1 VYEASVDRGFLTRAG
16 LADPTVDRGIPSP
29 FLLEVPPMTSPSP
42 RRIDPRGHRF
52 GGGLSAAI
60 LALAFGLG
68 TPALVLAIAVALWVS
83 AAFGTRYSI
92 LGRPWPFVRR
102 ALGIGPPAELEGEFP
117 PRFAQA
123 FGGVVLAFALVLFA
137 VGATAGAWLL
147 TGAVAALQTVLA
159 VTGYCLGCRLYFLR
173 WYGPALFDRLAA
185 ATSRAPSN

>member
-1 VYEASVDRGFLTRAG
+1 
-16 LADPTVDRGIPSP
+16 
-29 FLLEVPPMTSPSP
+29 MTSPSP
-42 RRIDPRGHRF
+42 RQIDPRGHRF

-60 LALAFGLG
+60 LVLAFVLG
-68 TPALVLAIAVALWVS
+68 APILVLAIALALWVS

-92 LGRPWPFVRR
+92 LGRPWPYVRK
-102 ALGIGPPAELEGEFP
+102 ALRIAPPRELEGEFP

-123 FGGVVLAFALVLFA
+123 FGAVVLTVALVLFA
-137 VGATAGAWLL
+137 GGADTAAWLL

-185 ATSRAPSN
+185 ATARVTTRSSTAAN

>member
-1 VYEASVDRGFLTRAG
+1 
-16 LADPTVDRGIPSP
+16 
-29 FLLEVPPMTSPSP
+29 MTSPTP

-60 LALAFGLG
+60 LVLAFLLG
-68 TPALVLAIAVALWVS
+68 SPILVAAIALALWVS

-92 LGRPWPFVRR
+92 LGRPWPYVRK
-102 ALGIGPPAELEGEFP
+102 ALRIGPPAELESEFP

-123 FGGVVLAFALVLFA
+123 FGALVLTLSLVLFA
-137 VGATAGAWLL
+137 VGAGTAAWLL

-159 VTGYCLGCRLYFLR
+159 VTGYCLGCKLYFLS

-185 ATSRAPSN
+185 ATARAASR